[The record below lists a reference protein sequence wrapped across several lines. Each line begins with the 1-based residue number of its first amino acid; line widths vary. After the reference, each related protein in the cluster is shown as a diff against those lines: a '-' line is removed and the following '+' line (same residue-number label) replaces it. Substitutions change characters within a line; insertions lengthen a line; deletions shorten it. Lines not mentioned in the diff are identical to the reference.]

1 MRLNIHELH
10 SRKLDWDDNSL
21 FFKLMQEIANI
32 KFNRAAVHID
42 AKNLNIETIDTGDLS
57 KDLICSAIY
66 VRFERNNG
74 GFSCLLIFAR
84 SKMLSAEILVLRR

>member
-1 MRLNIHELH
+1 
-10 SRKLDWDDNSL
+10 
-21 FFKLMQEIANI
+21 MQEIANI

-74 GFSCLLIFAR
+74 GYSCLLIFAR